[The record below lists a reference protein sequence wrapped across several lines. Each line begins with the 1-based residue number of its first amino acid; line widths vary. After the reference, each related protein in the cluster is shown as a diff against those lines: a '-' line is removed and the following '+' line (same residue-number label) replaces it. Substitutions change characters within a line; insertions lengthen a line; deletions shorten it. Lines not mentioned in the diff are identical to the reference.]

1 MAPPSPRALP
11 DSRGGPRLKS
21 QSACLPRWCKVDPLG
36 RPSAWSLLDGRS
48 GGGFLVDRR
57 GFIHTM
63 TGGLLAAPLA
73 VGAQQTPGRV
83 IKVGIL
89 STVNP
94 RTTTFTEAMIQRLRE
109 LGHVEGQNLVIEF
122 RDAQGDVTRL
132 PALAADLVRLN
143 VDVIL
148 ASGPEVTLQAARKVT
163 ATIPIVIAAVDF
175 DPIARGY
182 IASLAKPGGN
192 VTGVFLRQIEL
203 TSKRMQFLKEALPN
217 VTRVAVFWDSISAD
231 QWREAEK
238 TALGVGLRLQ
248 GVELRNPPYHFSDA
262 LRTAARGR
270 AEALLVLMSPV
281 FFRQRAQIIE
291 LGLKS
296 RLPTISGSSPFAD
309 AGALMAYGANL
320 DDMFRHVALHI
331 DKILKGAKPGDLPV
345 EQPTKFELVINLKT
359 AKALGLTIPPS
370 LLQRADQVIE

>member
-1 MAPPSPRALP
+1 MIGRRAFI
-11 DSRGGPRLKS
+11 SG
-21 QSACLPRWCKVDPLG
+21 VTLG
-36 RPSAWSLLDGRS
+36 
-48 GGGFLVDRR
+48 V
-57 GFIHTM
+57 
-63 TGGLLAAPLA
+63 LAAPLA
-73 VGAQQTPGRV
+73 AEAQPAGRV
-83 IKVGIL
+83 IKIGIL

-94 RTTTFTEAMIQRLRE
+94 RTSTFFEAMVQRLRE
-109 LGHVEGQNLVIEF
+109 LGHVEGQTLVIEF
-122 RDAQGDVTRL
+122 RNAEGDVARL
-132 PALAADLVRLN
+132 PALAAELVRLN

-148 ASGPEVTLQAARKVT
+148 ASGPEVTLQAARKAT
-163 ATIPIVIAAVDF
+163 ATVPIVIAAVDY
-175 DPIARGY
+175 DPLARGY

-192 VTGVFLRQIEL
+192 VTGVFLRHIEL
-203 TSKRMQFLKEALPN
+203 TGKRMQLLKEALPN
-217 VTRVAVFWDSISAD
+217 VTRVAVFWDTISAD
-231 QWREAEK
+231 QWREADK
-238 TALGVGLRLQ
+238 TARGVGLRLQ
-248 GVELRNPPYHFSDA
+248 GVELRNPPYHFRDA

>member
-1 MAPPSPRALP
+1 MIGRRAFI
-11 DSRGGPRLKS
+11 SG
-21 QSACLPRWCKVDPLG
+21 VTLG
-36 RPSAWSLLDGRS
+36 
-48 GGGFLVDRR
+48 V
-57 GFIHTM
+57 
-63 TGGLLAAPLA
+63 LAAPLA
-73 VGAQQTPGRV
+73 AEAQPAGRV
-83 IKVGIL
+83 IKIGIL

-94 RTTTFTEAMIQRLRE
+94 RTSTFFEAMVQRLRE
-109 LGHVEGQNLVIEF
+109 LGHVEGQTLVIEF
-122 RDAQGDVTRL
+122 RNAEGDVARL
-132 PALAADLVRLN
+132 PALAAELVRLN

-148 ASGPEVTLQAARKVT
+148 ASGPEVTLQAARKAT
-163 ATIPIVIAAVDF
+163 ATVPIVIAAVDY
-175 DPIARGY
+175 DPLARGY

-192 VTGVFLRQIEL
+192 VTGVFLRHIEL
-203 TSKRMQFLKEALPN
+203 TGKRMQLLKEALPN
-217 VTRVAVFWDSISAD
+217 VTRVAVFWDTISAD
-231 QWREAEK
+231 QWREADK
-238 TALGVGLRLQ
+238 TAGGVGLNLQ

>member
-1 MAPPSPRALP
+1 MMDRRAFITVVSGSMLAALFVAEAQQA
-11 DSRGGPRLKS
+11 G
-21 QSACLPRWCKVDPLG
+21 KVY
-36 RPSAWSLLDGRS
+36 RV
-48 GGGFLVDRR
+48 GFLGSTSPSGYASQVEAFR
-57 GFIHTM
+57 G
-63 TGGLLAAPLA
+63 
-73 VGAQQTPGRV
+73 
-83 IKVGIL
+83 
-89 STVNP
+89 
-94 RTTTFTEAMIQRLRE
+94 ELRD
-109 LGHVEGQNLVIEF
+109 LGYVEGQNLVIEF

-248 GVELRNPPYHFSDA
+248 GVELRNPPYHLADA
-262 LRTAARGR
+262 FRTAGRGR
-270 AEALLVLMSPV
+270 AEALLLLMSPL
-281 FFRQRAQIIE
+281 FFPQRAQVAE

-296 RLPTISGSSPFAD
+296 QLPTICGLAQYAH
-309 AGALMAYGANL
+309 AGALMSYGVNL
-320 DDMFRHVALHI
+320 DDMFRQVALYI
-331 DKILKGAKPGDLPV
+331 DKILKGAKPADLPV
-345 EQPTKFELVINLKT
+345 EQPTKFEFVINLKT

>member
-1 MAPPSPRALP
+1 
-11 DSRGGPRLKS
+11 
-21 QSACLPRWCKVDPLG
+21 
-36 RPSAWSLLDGRS
+36 
-48 GGGFLVDRR
+48 
-57 GFIHTM
+57 M

-248 GVELRNPPYHFSDA
+248 GVELRNPPYHLADA
-262 LRTAARGR
+262 FRTAGRGR
-270 AEALLVLMSPV
+270 AEALLLLMSPL
-281 FFRQRAQIIE
+281 FFPQRAQVPNSD
-291 LGLKS
+291 S
-296 RLPTISGSSPFAD
+296 RVSFPLSAASRSTPMPALSCPTA
-309 AGALMAYGANL
+309 
-320 DDMFRHVALHI
+320 
-331 DKILKGAKPGDLPV
+331 
-345 EQPTKFELVINLKT
+345 
-359 AKALGLTIPPS
+359 
-370 LLQRADQVIE
+370 